1 VHQVFKCDQYLW
13 VVFQVISGF
22 IRSLIYLFHEL
33 TEIGL
38 VGKVLRFLCF
48 SECISGVNIFFSGFV
63 QLNQPIVDIAAKF
76 EVGVLNIFY
85 FTLENN
91 QFLVNIIIL

>member
-1 VHQVFKCDQYLW
+1 MIF
-13 VVFQVISGF
+13 GF
-22 IRSLIYLFHEL
+22 SQSLIYVFHEL

-38 VGKVLRFLCF
+38 VGKVWRFLCF

-76 EVGVLNIFY
+76 EVGVLTF
-85 FTLENN
+85 FTL
-91 QFLVNIIIL
+91 LWKIINF

>member
-1 VHQVFKCDQYLW
+1 VTCNNKFVLSDFKLDTVHQVFKCDQYLW

-38 VGKVLRFLCF
+38 VGKVL
-48 SECISGVNIFFSGFV
+48 
-63 QLNQPIVDIAAKF
+63 
-76 EVGVLNIFY
+76 
-85 FTLENN
+85 
-91 QFLVNIIIL
+91 